1 MYRTG
6 LKVAYYA
13 NVGIFLQI
21 SFVRMI
27 KRMKILCNAR
37 LTQVVGMHGVLVS
50 ILLIV
55 HSLLH

>member
-27 KRMKILCNAR
+27 KRIKILCNAR
-37 LTQVVGMHGVLVS
+37 LTQAVGMHGVLVS

>member
-6 LKVAYYA
+6 LKAAYYA

-27 KRMKILCNAR
+27 KRMKILCNVR
-37 LTQVVGMHGVLVS
+37 LTQAVGMHGVLVS
-50 ILLIV
+50 VLLIV